1 MSAIALIN
9 QKGGVSKSTT
19 ALHLAC
25 WLAEKPKSKVLLV
38 DADVQRSSS
47 TWLEKMSLDVPAEVI
62 SDPNAILDRLPEWMQ
77 QFDYV
82 IIDGPAGL
90 QEVVRAILLR
100 CDLAICPVQ
109 PSELDLSSAE
119 DAVYLIKQAQSV
131 RSGLPKAA
139 LFLSRAVKGT
149 RLKSEAVSVLEKSG
163 LPTLKTVIHQRQ
175 IVADAPGQQSTVF
188 EMAGKPAAEAAG
200 EYEKL
205 FKEILG
211 MLK

>member
-1 MSAIALIN
+1 MSAIALVN

-19 ALHLAC
+19 ALHLAY
-25 WLAEKPKSKVLLV
+25 WLHKRPKTKVLLV

-47 TWLEKMSLDVPAEVI
+47 GWLNRLESGISAEVI
-62 SDPNAILDRLPEWMQ
+62 ADPNAILDRLPGWME
-77 QFDYV
+77 QFSYV
-82 IIDGPAGL
+82 VIDGPAGL

-131 RSGLPKAA
+131 RNGLPKAA

-149 RLKSEAVSVLEKSG
+149 RLKTEAASVLAKSG

-175 IVADAPGQQSTVF
+175 IIADAPGQQTTVF
-188 EMAGKPAAEAAG
+188 EMSGKPATEAAT

-205 FKEILG
+205 FKEVLE